1 MADKEVLD
9 LPADFDQL
17 LRQELSVE
25 PSAAFAARVRARVTG
40 PQYAPWWRARW
51 IPAIGSF
58 ATVASIALAVTL
70 PAITRW
76 TAAPSPPPAPAVR
89 LPSIQHPTLSPA
101 MEAQGTAPAPHAR
114 RSVALV
120 NVSGLP
126 EVIVDGRQRA
136 ALATLFRMMEQGR
149 VSGDSFAATVPV
161 SMEPIA
167 EQVGAIIIAPVF
179 VSAMPPGGVLPY
191 ENQR

>member
-1 MADKEVLD
+1 
-9 LPADFDQL
+9 
-17 LRQELSVE
+17 
-25 PSAAFAARVRARVTG
+25 
-40 PQYAPWWRARW
+40 
-51 IPAIGSF
+51 
-58 ATVASIALAVTL
+58 
-70 PAITRW
+70 
-76 TAAPSPPPAPAVR
+76 
-89 LPSIQHPTLSPA
+89 